1 MTLTHLNP
9 RGEAH
14 MVDVADKSETRREA
28 TASGRI
34 QMKPET
40 LALLAEGGMPKGDV
54 LATARIAGIQAAKRT
69 HELIPLCHA
78 LPLSKVSVDFRLDEA
93 TSSVEV
99 TASCR
104 LNGRTGVEM
113 EALTAVSVACLT
125 LYDMCKA
132 VDKDMEIGGIH
143 LDAKSGG
150 KSGDYRRDASASAP
164 APIVTGG
171 SSAGEVSVGPRCDI
185 AGPCVRVKCLAELRE
200 RLGISEMSLPL
211 DSLPSADV
219 GGLKAA
225 LRQRDERFAGL
236 SEGRVLCA
244 VNQVMANDA
253 TPITDDDE
261 VAFFPPVTGADDDSC
276 AAGSFRCRSR
286 TAGAAGG
293 AQRYRGGG
301 QLHRAGARFQR
312 AARGQ
317 RPDAGALPG
326 NDRGRTR

>member
-14 MVDVADKSETRREA
+14 MVDVADKAESRREA

-93 TSSVEV
+93 ASSVEV
-99 TASCR
+99 TATCR

-150 KSGDYRRDASASAP
+150 KSGDYRRDALASAP
-164 APIVTGG
+164 PPIVTGG

-185 AGPCVRVKCLAELRE
+185 AVPCVRVKCLAELRE
-200 RLGISEMSLPL
+200 RLGISEISLPL

-225 LRQRDERFAGL
+225 LRQHDERFAGL

-244 VNQVMANDA
+244 VNQVMANET
-253 TPITDDDE
+253 TPLTNDDE
-261 VAFFPPVTGADDDSC
+261 VAFFPPVTG
-276 AAGSFRCRSR
+276 G
-286 TAGAAGG
+286 
-293 AQRYRGGG
+293 
-301 QLHRAGARFQR
+301 
-312 AARGQ
+312 
-317 RPDAGALPG
+317 
-326 NDRGRTR
+326 